1 MKTAPK
7 LGLGCAAFTPLLSAV
22 VLGCY
27 IAYELIS
34 YDLGTRG
41 LGATPDPVGTL
52 LDGPFE
58 AGHFIAFG
66 VVICAIV
73 LLELGMTLVL
83 ALHAARDPRLPGW
96 AVAIWVAGFL
106 FAGPLALPVYVV
118 LYVLREPPPKR
129 VAELERPPIAA

>member
-7 LGLGCAAFTPLLSAV
+7 LGLGCAAVTPLLSAV

-27 IAYELIS
+27 IAYELVT
-34 YDLGTRG
+34 YDLGARG
-41 LGATPDPVGTL
+41 LGATPDPLGSL
-52 LDGPFE
+52 IDGPFE

-66 VVICAIV
+66 VITGAIV
-73 LLELGMTLVL
+73 LLELGMTVVL
-83 ALHAARDPRLPGW
+83 ALHASRDPRLPGW
-96 AVAIWVAGFL
+96 AVAVWVAGFL

-129 VAELERPPIAA
+129 VAELERPPIAG